1 MIDEKW
7 TQLSPEE
14 KREARF
20 DRLLNPP
27 NVKFESPSAEKNYK
41 IRAQRLIDVYKV
53 QEPDR
58 LPVSISTGIIP
69 AYLNG
74 INGYTAMYN
83 YDKAIAAWSKFND
96 EYAEK
101 LDNFVS
107 PGILPGPVYDLM
119 DFKLYVWPGHGLP
132 ESAPSHQFV
141 EGEYMRDDEYDH
153 LIRDPSDFLMR
164 VYLPRVFGVF
174 APYGTLPPLINL
186 MELPHTFFLA
196 YASPQMQETQRKL
209 LKIGKEVSRWNKIIR
224 KLSRRGMEMGFP
236 ALGWSTVTKA
246 PFDTLGDTLRGTRG
260 IMKDMYSQPDKLRQA
275 LDVIAEMTINSVI
288 TAANSSKGLLA
299 FSPLHKGA
307 DGWMSP
313 KQFETFYWASFKKVI
328 DAVIKEGIIVSA
340 FAEGGF
346 NSRLETI
353 NVFPKGSVHWWFD
366 QTDMASAKQILGDKC
381 SIQGN
386 VPVSLLVTG
395 KPKEVK
401 EYCRRLIE
409 ICGKGGGYILSAGA
423 QADEAKMENLLAMAE
438 AAREYGV
445 YVK

>member
-1 MIDEKW
+1 
-7 TQLSPEE
+7 
-14 KREARF
+14 
-20 DRLLNPP
+20 
-27 NVKFESPSAEKNYK
+27 
-41 IRAQRLIDVYKV
+41 
-53 QEPDR
+53 
-58 LPVSISTGIIP
+58 
-69 AYLNG
+69 
-74 INGYTAMYN
+74 
-83 YDKAIAAWSKFND
+83 
-96 EYAEK
+96 
-101 LDNFVS
+101 
-107 PGILPGPVYDLM
+107 
-119 DFKLYVWPGHGLP
+119 
-132 ESAPSHQFV
+132 
-141 EGEYMRDDEYDH
+141 
-153 LIRDPSDFLMR
+153 
-164 VYLPRVFGVF
+164 
-174 APYGTLPPLINL
+174 
-186 MELPHTFFLA
+186 
-196 YASPQMQETQRKL
+196 
-209 LKIGKEVSRWNKIIR
+209 
-224 KLSRRGMEMGFP
+224 
-236 ALGWSTVTKA
+236 
-246 PFDTLGDTLRGTRG
+246 
-260 IMKDMYSQPDKLRQA
+260 
-275 LDVIAEMTINSVI
+275 
-288 TAANSSKGLLA
+288 
-299 FSPLHKGA
+299 
-307 DGWMSP
+307 MSP